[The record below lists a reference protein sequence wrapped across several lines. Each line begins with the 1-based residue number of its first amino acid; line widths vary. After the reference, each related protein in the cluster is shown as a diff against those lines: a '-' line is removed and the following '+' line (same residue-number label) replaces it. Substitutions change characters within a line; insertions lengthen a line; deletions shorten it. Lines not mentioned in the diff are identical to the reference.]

1 MTYIPVT
8 YVLVL
13 LFLGETTS
21 CNYKLF
27 AGDVLS
33 SDIFGILDYYY
44 DYYCWMVPFESIWI
58 CGCFSGCKGIV
69 WLFLSLE
76 SEPILLEV
84 KLFVLGYC
92 FKDCGAGFSLRWVS
106 GSLLKKLLIDY
117 AFGDLE
123 FARCCCCYYCY

>member
-44 DYYCWMVPFESIWI
+44 DYYC
-58 CGCFSGCKGIV
+58 
-69 WLFLSLE
+69 
-76 SEPILLEV
+76 
-84 KLFVLGYC
+84 
-92 FKDCGAGFSLRWVS
+92 
-106 GSLLKKLLIDY
+106 
-117 AFGDLE
+117 
-123 FARCCCCYYCY
+123 